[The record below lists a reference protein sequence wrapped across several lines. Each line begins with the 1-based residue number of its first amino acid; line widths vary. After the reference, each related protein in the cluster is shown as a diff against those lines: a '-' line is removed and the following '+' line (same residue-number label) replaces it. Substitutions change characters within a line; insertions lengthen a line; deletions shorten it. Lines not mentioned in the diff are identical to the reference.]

1 MSRNEPAP
9 RAIALAGNPNVGKS
23 SIFNALTGLHQHTGN
38 WPGKTVAV
46 AHGTYFYAAQ
56 SYAVTDLPGAY
67 SLKTG
72 SEEERIAAEYLHT
85 HTDACVIA
93 VCDATCLARSLSLAL
108 QLMPRCKRLI
118 VCVNLMDEARARGT
132 QIDLHTLQTLLGVPV
147 VGTCASD
154 AEDIRRLR
162 QTIRDVL
169 DGYITLT
176 PHCPERTAPADCV
189 RYARQLAAKVVQ
201 SGGGAGTQRSIRI
214 DRLLTGKYTGTAVF
228 MILLAVLFW
237 LTLEGSNV
245 FSVWLQNGFD
255 WLHRILVYGCSRWP
269 HWLSDALINGVY
281 VTAARVTAVMLP
293 PAAIFFFLFS
303 VLEDAGYLPRAAFLT
318 DHIFARCGT
327 SGRQMLTMC
336 MGLGCN
342 AVGVTGC
349 RIMATREE
357 KLTAACTNAMMP
369 CNGRFPMLLTMGTV
383 LLGHENNL
391 LLALILL
398 AAVCA
403 GAGGSLLASAVISK
417 ILNRNNSAP
426 FVLELPA
433 YRRPQLKKILNDA
446 IFGKTLHVLS
456 RALLVAAPAGLL
468 LWLLGA
474 WKTDGKSLLQWLAC
488 ALDGTGKLLG
498 LNGAILLGFLF
509 AIPANELAI
518 PVILML
524 LTQQNAL
531 SSAQGMEAAM
541 QLTGSGISEK
551 TAVCC
556 LIFCVFH
563 WPCST
568 TLLSIKRETGSF
580 WWTLLSAAIPTMIG
594 VLLCMI
600 VNIVL

>member
-1 MSRNEPAP
+1 
-9 RAIALAGNPNVGKS
+9 
-23 SIFNALTGLHQHTGN
+23 
-38 WPGKTVAV
+38 
-46 AHGTYFYAAQ
+46 
-56 SYAVTDLPGAY
+56 
-67 SLKTG
+67 
-72 SEEERIAAEYLHT
+72 
-85 HTDACVIA
+85 
-93 VCDATCLARSLSLAL
+93 
-108 QLMPRCKRLI
+108 
-118 VCVNLMDEARARGT
+118 MDEARARGT

-255 WLHRILVYGCSRWP
+255 WLHRILVHACSRWP

-281 VTAARVTAVMLP
+281 ATAARVTAVMLP

-349 RIMATREE
+349 RIMATR
-357 KLTAACTNAMMP
+357 
-369 CNGRFPMLLTMGTV
+369 
-383 LLGHENNL
+383 
-391 LLALILL
+391 
-398 AAVCA
+398 
-403 GAGGSLLASAVISK
+403 
-417 ILNRNNSAP
+417 
-426 FVLELPA
+426 
-433 YRRPQLKKILNDA
+433 
-446 IFGKTLHVLS
+446 
-456 RALLVAAPAGLL
+456 
-468 LWLLGA
+468 
-474 WKTDGKSLLQWLAC
+474 
-488 ALDGTGKLLG
+488 
-498 LNGAILLGFLF
+498 
-509 AIPANELAI
+509 
-518 PVILML
+518 
-524 LTQQNAL
+524 
-531 SSAQGMEAAM
+531 
-541 QLTGSGISEK
+541 
-551 TAVCC
+551 
-556 LIFCVFH
+556 
-563 WPCST
+563 
-568 TLLSIKRETGSF
+568 
-580 WWTLLSAAIPTMIG
+580 
-594 VLLCMI
+594 
-600 VNIVL
+600 